1 MKPRG
6 PRLCRVP
13 PGPGPAPGPAP
24 VSAWKPHKDAV
35 AAPQGLWQLHKGCG
49 SSTGA
54 AAALQQHNRACSC
67 FQQHNEACRCLNQPL
82 QTGQERPK
90 ITVSGMN
97 GPKIH
102 PHGLSLCVRGAVG
115 LRMPLA
121 CLTGQKTQKIAK
133 KTGFSGSGGSGRGPP
148 RGPACAPLRAAL
160 RCGSVRCSLR
170 SDSRDSPAGPPNTL
184 GNADA

>member
-1 MKPRG
+1 METRAG
-6 PRLCRVP
+6 PDFPEP
-13 PGPGPAPGPAP
+13 PGPRAPHTCLC
-24 VSAWKPHKDAV
+24 VETT
-35 AAPQGLWQLHKGCG
+35 QGRCG
-49 SSTGA
+49 SPTRA

-115 LRMPLA
+115 LRMPLEA
-121 CLTGQKTQKIAK
+121 LTGQKTQKIAK
-133 KTGFSGSGGSGRGPP
+133 KPGFSGSGGSGRGPP

-170 SDSRDSPAGPPNTL
+170 LYVLT
-184 GNADA
+184 